1 MSGSVATWLLVVNK
15 LPPDKQNK
23 EVNEMLRRLFAQHVY
38 NEMPAYSPKTY
49 GHLHDLWMDAWD
61 MSDPQ
66 MQEIVET
73 RFSGMSEKRMY
84 QVGLTPTQIAFD
96 SEFSVP
102 LMWSRIEHHHNV
114 PYDVQKHTY
123 KHIYTNKVKK
133 RKRKR
138 K

>member
-1 MSGSVATWLLVVNK
+1 
-15 LPPDKQNK
+15 
-23 EVNEMLRRLFAQHVY
+23 MLRRLFAQLVY

-49 GHLHDLWMDAWD
+49 GHLHDLWMDVW
-61 MSDPQ
+61 Q
-66 MQEIVET
+66 MLEPPMKRIVET

-84 QVGLTPTQIAFD
+84 QVGFTPGQIAF
-96 SEFSVP
+96 SFNRSLP
-102 LMWSRIEHHHNV
+102 LMFSHIQHHHNV
-114 PYDVQKHTY
+114 PHDVRKHTY